1 MNNTATSKD
10 WVDLAKN
17 NKKILAGILSAILII
32 SAFIYYQKTEKAK
45 FSIATNKAEQYYYNA
60 EFDKAIQE
68 FNKLYEKDQSPLWKA
83 KIAQIYSVTGDLEK
97 SRKYLEEI
105 KIEELKKNSEDVINL
120 VVFTEYMNKDFK
132 KALEDGE
139 KALKNNPNDKQLIKI
154 MFAVYMAN
162 DNYDKAK
169 EILSSYPVDEKSSY
183 DMAEY
188 SRMLMLTGDK
198 EKGFS
203 VLRKAWDIDKDES
216 KIYDVLVQIALNDKD
231 TLLED
236 IHNLST
242 KNPKDVAYKMWMAKI
257 YSMSKDTVAQ
267 ATNIMDSIKD
277 EDIGKI
283 QKYIIEANIQQDLGK
298 DEEAE
303 KIINDLLNKYKED
316 YRVLHNAAWFYLNKD
331 NLDKAEEYAKQS
343 LYKNE
348 DYPDNYAFLMPQ
360 ILKKRG
366 KTSEIEPYFRTA
378 MFIEPY
384 NYNIMLNIANH
395 YWNADND
402 DKALEYFKFA
412 EIVKPEDAEIKYN
425 MAIIHLSKKE
435 DDKAINILNETI
447 KLKNDVPKYHRTLGT
462 IYYLNGKNEEA
473 IKEIRFAYE
482 ADKNDPLTLN
492 NAGCYYI
499 TVPADIQRGV
509 YNLQAAVKALTND
522 TDEYTKKTV
531 KDNYE
536 KAKKLYDDYQKSQAN
551 TKLKIP
557 DLVMFY

>member
-32 SAFIYYQKTEKAK
+32 STFIYYQKTEKAK
-45 FSIATNKAEQYYYNA
+45 FSIVNNKAEQYYYNA

-68 FNKLYEKDQSPLWKA
+68 FNKLYEKDKSPLWKA
-83 KIAQIYSVTGDLEK
+83 KIAQVYSVTGDLEK

-105 KIEELKKNSEDVINL
+105 REVKGKSEDVTNL
-120 VVFTEYMNKDFK
+120 FVFTEYMNKDFK

-139 KALKNNPNDKQLIKI
+139 EALKSNPKDKQLIKT

-162 DNYDKAK
+162 DNYNKAK

-198 EKGFS
+198 EKGLSF
-203 VLRKAWDIDKDES
+203 LRKAWDIDKDEF

-242 KNPKDVAYKMWMAKI
+242 KNSEDVAYKMWMAKI
-257 YSMSKDTVAQ
+257 YSMSKNTVAQ

-277 EDIGKI
+277 KDIGKI
-283 QKYIIEANIQQDLGK
+283 EKAVIEATIKQDTNK

-303 KIINDLLNKYKED
+303 KIINDLLNKHKGD
-316 YRVLHNAAWFYLNKD
+316 YRVLHNAGWFYLNKD
-331 NLDKAEEYAKQS
+331 DLDKAEEYAKQS

-366 KTSEIEPYFRTA
+366 KTSEIEPYFRKA

-384 NYNIMLNIANH
+384 NYNIMLAIANH

-402 DKALEYFKFA
+402 DGALEYFKFA
-412 EIVKPEDAEIKYN
+412 EIIKPEDAEIKYN

-435 DDKAINILNETI
+435 DDKAVDMLKKTI
-447 KLKNDVPKYHRTLGT
+447 ELKNDVPKYHRTLGT

-536 KAKKLYDDYQKSQAN
+536 KAKKLYDDYEKSQAN

-557 DLVMFY
+557 DLIMFY